1 MSMGPWESYRAGT
14 WLIDE
19 CQIAFFMSC
28 LMLRV
33 CTHLFCR
40 YFQCHLSYHQQF
52 VWYPGYHGYQFCA
65 PLLLWLD
72 MLTRIKLFEGK
83 SNNSSFLFFSVS
95 VGLVRN
101 LTDEKSFSQKFLA
114 K

>member
-1 MSMGPWESYRAGT
+1 MSMGPLVSYRVGT

-52 VWYPGYHGYQFCA
+52 VWYPGYHGYQFFA
-65 PLLLWLD
+65 PLVRGGSIGGKFALIILEQPLKKCKSKKTLVKNFFVWG
-72 MLTRIKLFEGK
+72 RI
-83 SNNSSFLFFSVS
+83 
-95 VGLVRN
+95 
-101 LTDEKSFSQKFLA
+101 
-114 K
+114 

>member
-1 MSMGPWESYRAGT
+1 MSMVPWVSYRPGT

-33 CTHLFCR
+33 WTHLFCC

-65 PLLLWLD
+65 PLLPGEVIPLKQFGVWRLSDYLVNSKAWKDWL
-72 MLTRIKLFEGK
+72 ESG
-83 SNNSSFLFFSVS
+83 
-95 VGLVRN
+95 
-101 LTDEKSFSQKFLA
+101 Q
-114 K
+114 